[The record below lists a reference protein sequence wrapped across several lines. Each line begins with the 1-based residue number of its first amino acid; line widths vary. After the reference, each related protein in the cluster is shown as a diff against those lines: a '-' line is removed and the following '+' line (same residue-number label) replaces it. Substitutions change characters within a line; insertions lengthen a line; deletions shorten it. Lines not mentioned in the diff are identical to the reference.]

1 MFVRVKSLVMR
12 LMMMIMTMVLMM
24 IKAKLVRKSVVE
36 IQELQEAPV
45 QLVEV
50 EDGQEDAEQVDQDP
64 DSIQHIVT
72 IRSLHKKT
80 SITGVI
86 APEAK
91 DNIKNQN
98 N

>member
-12 LMMMIMTMVLMM
+12 LIMMIMTMVLMM

-64 DSIQHIVT
+64 DRIQYIVT
-72 IRSLHKKT
+72 IRSLHNKT
-80 SITGVI
+80 SITGT
-86 APEAK
+86 
-91 DNIKNQN
+91 
-98 N
+98 

>member
-1 MFVRVKSLVMR
+1 M
-12 LMMMIMTMVLMM
+12 
-24 IKAKLVRKSVVE
+24 
-36 IQELQEAPV
+36 

-64 DSIQHIVT
+64 DRIQHIVT

-80 SITGVI
+80 SITGFI